1 MEENLQ
7 EKLPITMGYPGVS
20 ARVKAIVIDS
30 ILLIIMM
37 LLVTSLF
44 SQFENVSDQ
53 ARIIALIFIFLLYDP
68 LLTSFSGATLGHRIV
83 GLRVRLAANQTK
95 NINFF
100 LTIIR
105 FVMKAALGWISLLTV
120 QGNQMRKAMHDY
132 LVGSVVVYAKIDR
145 KK

>member
-7 EKLPITMGYPGVS
+7 EKLPITIDYPGVS

-44 SQFENVSDQ
+44 LQFENVSDQ

-68 LLTSFSGATLGHRIV
+68 LLTSFSGATLGHRII
-83 GLRVRLAANQTK
+83 GLRVRQAANETK

-100 LTIIR
+100 LALIR
-105 FVMKAALGWISLLTV
+105 FVMKATLGWISLLTV
-120 QGNQMRKAMHDY
+120 QGNQTRKAMHDY
-132 LVGSVVVYAKIDR
+132 LVGSVVVYANPE
-145 KK
+145 